1 VAKLPARR
9 NIGRQDAH
17 DLDPCG
23 RKVGSRN
30 GLGRLMV
37 VIKPD
42 HKPDIDDGSP
52 VVLIHPNA

>member
-1 VAKLPARR
+1 
-9 NIGRQDAH
+9 
-17 DLDPCG
+17 
-23 RKVGSRN
+23 
-30 GLGRLMV
+30 MV